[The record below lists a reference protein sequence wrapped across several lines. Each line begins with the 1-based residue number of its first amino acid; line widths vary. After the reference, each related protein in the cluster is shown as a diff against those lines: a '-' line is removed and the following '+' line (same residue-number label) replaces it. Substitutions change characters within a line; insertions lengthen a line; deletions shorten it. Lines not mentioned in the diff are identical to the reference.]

1 MHFDHQ
7 LRLFINQRLFKIVIA
22 FHAHFMRIIHAYQ
35 TTSSSNDGAIMGIE
49 AVSLELAGIALGLR
63 NEQSMQTSR
72 RGIADAIRKLV
83 ATREFAHLSTVTSWV
98 HQILV
103 EVGVNTCEAALEV
116 KSVIDSLVLLG
127 DLGIANAYGE
137 RILILPPRRFVALP
151 DGQNTVL
158 GGPFKGKEESQPHD
172 DVLARRVKQNIVI
185 DPVPFAKELGIPSFQ
200 TTLKAMGYQ
209 ATNLHHLRTTLP
221 RLLDSSSS
229 TTSLSNI
236 APSSSNRGISS
247 VLCGHIKGEPVIYK
261 TADDG
266 TVTYQLVPDEDFLSW
281 CNLSLTHSYINE
293 TGQPNTGT
301 PLPRQL
307 VRAFLISGTCR
318 PEKSSWT
325 VNGETAAVI
334 NEWLGLEIRSAHQMI
349 SDFEPDPDQH
359 KVIHAPSAARL
370 LVEAGPGSGKTWV
383 ACARVAHL
391 VQQGTAASRIWL
403 LSFTRTA
410 VEEIR
415 QRITDALDGSE
426 LGSGV
431 NIATFDSL
439 AGRLR
444 IAFGDESER
453 HVENYEASIL
463 NARKLL
469 NSDNVSVL
477 DFLNQVEHIII
488 DEAQDLVG
496 DRKQLVVDLL
506 RLLSSQCGITVFA
519 DTAQAIYGYQEEKQI
534 DSLSNTFLQILET
547 DPTFEFLN
555 IGLLTDHRTDNKN
568 LLKLFMEARKTLTNN
583 TLTPLQK
590 YDDVR
595 ELIERSA
602 NSVLS
607 NSRGPLRGSL
617 ANTMM
622 LFRSRRGLLIA
633 ANERWKE
640 AMPVRI
646 HLSGRNPIIAPWL
659 GITLDKVAGTD
670 SISRQDFSA
679 MWNEVWPAV
688 SQLTEDDAWK
698 VLRKT
703 AGTNTSKV
711 SITRLCDQLEKSPPL
726 GLVKNYIGERGPLL
740 STIHG
745 AKGRE
750 AGQVILMLPRRPGS
764 DRDVDWEEEAR
775 VLFVGATRAKK
786 SLGIGPGGRFLQQFH
801 KSKRFWGPSGSEN
814 ESRFIVEV
822 GLDGDILTQEEF
834 YNRIG
839 FDLIEQEAHARRIWR
854 LSGEPISARATL
866 TDQGDCY
873 VVELDIPKGKSQSP
887 IAYLSQDFCKDLQDI
902 ADKANSPLP
911 KEIRGFWIN
920 GARTVISQNKVTNCS
935 RPTLAPIL
943 CGLASITFN

>member
-1 MHFDHQ
+1 M
-7 LRLFINQRLFKIVIA
+7 N
-22 FHAHFMRIIHAYQ
+22 
-35 TTSSSNDGAIMGIE
+35 IE

-83 ATREFAHLSTVTSWV
+83 ATREFAHLSTVTSWA

-103 EVGVNTCEAALEV
+103 EVGVKSREAAFEV
-116 KSVIDSLVLLG
+116 NSVINSLVLLG
-127 DLGIANAYGE
+127 DIGIAKAYGE
-137 RILILPPRRFVALP
+137 AVLILPPRRFVALP

-158 GGPFKGKEESQPHD
+158 GGTYKGEEESRPHD
-172 DVLARRVKQNIVI
+172 DILARRIKQNVVI
-185 DPVPFAKELGIPSFQ
+185 DPVPFVKELGIPSFQ
-200 TTLKAMGYQ
+200 TTLKIMGYQ

-229 TTSLSNI
+229 TTNLSDI
-236 APSSSNRGISS
+236 DPASSNRGISS
-247 VLCGHIKGEPVIYK
+247 ILCGHIKGEPVIYK
-261 TADDG
+261 TADDE
-266 TVTYQLVPDEDFLSW
+266 TATYRVLPDEDFLTW
-281 CNLSLTHSYINE
+281 CNFSLTHSYINE

-307 VRAFLISGTCR
+307 ARAFLISGTCL
-318 PEKSSWT
+318 PEKSSWV
-325 VNGETAAVI
+325 VNEETAAVI
-334 NEWLGLEIRSAHQMI
+334 NEWLGLETHSAQQII

-359 KVIHAPSAARL
+359 KVIHAPPAARL

-391 VQQGTAASRIWL
+391 VLQGTAASRIWL

-415 QRITDALDGSE
+415 QRITDALDGS
-426 LGSGV
+426 GQASGV

-469 NSDNVSVL
+469 KSDNVSVL

-496 DRKQLVVDLL
+496 DRKQLVVHLL
-506 RLLSSQCGITVFA
+506 RQLSNQCGITVFA
-519 DTAQAIYGYQEEKQI
+519 DTAQAIYGYQEEKKFGG
-534 DSLSNTFLQILET
+534 LSNTFLQILET
-547 DPTFEFLN
+547 DPVFDFSN
-555 IGLLTDHRTDNKN
+555 VSLLTDHRTDNKN
-568 LLKLFMEARKTLTNN
+568 LQNLFMEARKTLTNN
-583 TLTPLQK
+583 TLSPFQK
-590 YDDVR
+590 YGAVR
-595 ELIERSA
+595 ELIELSA

-607 NSRGPLRGSL
+607 NSGEVLRGSL

-622 LFRSRRGLLIA
+622 LFRSRRGVLIA

-640 AMPVRI
+640 AAPVRL

-659 GITLDKVAGTD
+659 GITLDKVTGTD
-670 SISRQDFSA
+670 NISRQDFSA
-679 MWNEVWPAV
+679 MWNEVWPTIT
-688 SQLTEDDAWK
+688 QLTEDDAWR
-698 VLRKT
+698 VLQKT

-711 SITRLCDQLEKSPPL
+711 SITRLCDQLERSPPL
-726 GLVKNYIGERGPLL
+726 VLLKNYIGERGPLL

-750 AGQVILMLPRRPGS
+750 SGQIILMLPRRPGS

-786 SLGIGPGGRFLQQFH
+786 SLSIGPGGRYLQQIH
-801 KSKRFWGPSGSEN
+801 KSKRFWGPAGSGN
-814 ESRFIVEV
+814 ESRFIVEI

-834 YNRIG
+834 YAQIG
-839 FDLIEQEAHARRIWR
+839 FDQIEQEAHARRAWR

-873 VVELDIPKGKSQSP
+873 VVVPDMPEEKPQSP
-887 IAYLSQDFCKDLQDI
+887 IAYLSQDFCEDLQEI
-902 ADKANSPLP
+902 ADNVNSPLP
-911 KEIRGFWIN
+911 KEISGIWIN
-920 GARTVISQNKVTNCS
+920 GARTVISENKVTNCS